1 MKKKTETIEE
11 FLKKKIKSSKNL
23 KLLKD
28 NENFFNY
35 GFDSLNFLKLIFEI
49 EKKYKISINHKN
61 YSKLYSIKKLEIY
74 IKKILK

>member
-49 EKKYKISINHKN
+49 EKKYKISINPKN

-74 IKKILK
+74 IKQILK